1 MAKKWGTVKKKPWRR
16 LDGSNKNTL
25 MPLIAAVLAVFCI
38 GGLYTYL
45 ESRPGGLKEVGPGE
59 SLAGTLSR
67 FRVKPPGGE
76 EASLAALAGIRA
88 AGLIIDV
95 HEHIESIKMAPL
107 YLEVMDELGIR
118 TMCLM
123 GSPKFTLT
131 MNESYGFTGYDE
143 NNETLLEIVQAY
155 PGRFE
160 AWPTLSPTDPE
171 NLNKL
176 KSLIARGATG
186 VKLYNG
192 HGYVTRKKEF
202 MFHPVAMD
210 DPKMLPVYAY
220 CEENFILHAR
230 QSL

>member
-1 MAKKWGTVKKKPWRR
+1 
-16 LDGSNKNTL
+16 
-25 MPLIAAVLAVFCI
+25 
-38 GGLYTYL
+38 
-45 ESRPGGLKEVGPGE
+45 
-59 SLAGTLSR
+59 
-67 FRVKPPGGE
+67 
-76 EASLAALAGIRA
+76 
-88 AGLIIDV
+88 
-95 HEHIESIKMAPL
+95 MAPL

-171 NLNKL
+171 NLSTL
-176 KSLIARGATG
+176 RSRTARGATG

-192 HGYVTRKKEF
+192 PCHFTRQKDF

-210 DPKMLPVYAY
+210 DPTAVPV
-220 CEENFILHAR
+220 
-230 QSL
+230 